1 MRPIA
6 LALRALRR
14 NPGFATAM
22 VVTLA
27 LSIGATTA
35 MFSIVDGVLLA
46 PLPFANADRLV
57 WTLNRGTRP
66 YDAMS
71 PPDLRDWKKLNDS
84 FEDVGG
90 WMTSQVGLVGDGD
103 PVHLT
108 AAEVTGNWFTM
119 LGTRMALGRGL
130 LPEDSHPGA
139 AKATV
144 LSSGVWR
151 REFGGDRGIVGRAL
165 SIDGTRY
172 TVVGVAPPSF
182 NFPSDADI
190 WRPAIEGARWSNV
203 RGNRVFRGP
212 VALLKRGVS
221 FDEARRKA
229 RLAAAQLR
237 AAYPEAETG
246 LDFDIQPLRD
256 HQIGDSRHLILMLF
270 GAVAA
275 LLLIA
280 CANIGTL
287 MLVRATSR
295 TGEIGIRLALG
306 AGARHIA
313 TQMLVESLTLAS
325 LGTAL
330 GLALAEG
337 VVRIVVAQQ
346 SAAVPL
352 LVNVRIDWM
361 VLAFAI
367 VTTLAVGLACGLA
380 PALQSARTNIVDALK
395 SGGRSSSTRR
405 ASTYTRRAMVAF
417 ELALVVPLLIGAL
430 LLTRSF
436 TRLVHV
442 DPGFRT
448 DHVVMFDIALPK
460 CGTMW
465 SPDSTCAGV
474 TGPRYMQPAEVKAFG
489 DEVIQRLRA
498 LPGVRSA
505 ALGFGVPFTPWA
517 MNGGVLTI
525 EGQAPPPRDRPNVV
539 EVKYASP
546 GYFALLGIP
555 VLRGREFTAEDRCVP
570 KPGQIWCNSAVE
582 GDARFVAVISAGAA
596 KSYFAGENPIG
607 KRLKNMGEI
616 VGVVGDTKTEG
627 LAGEPE
633 PAVYLAFDQAPIFYI
648 TVLTKSVGDPVAM
661 MRAARA
667 QIAAIDKSLPIF
679 NLRPMQD
686 AVEASAAPAQLAAR
700 VVGGFAGCALLL
712 AMVGLY
718 GIVAYAVRER
728 QRELG
733 IRLALGAQRGEVV
746 RLVVRDASML
756 VGAGMVIGLVAAVA
770 GSRVLRGLLYQ
781 IAPTDATTY
790 AASCM
795 VLIAIAV
802 AAAWI
807 PARRAARVDP
817 LIAMRPE

>member
-1 MRPIA
+1 MRPIG
-6 LALRALRR
+6 LAFRSLRR
-14 NPGFATAM
+14 SPGFATAI
-22 VVTLA
+22 VITLA

-57 WTLNRGTRP
+57 WTVNRGTRP

-71 PPDLRDWKKLNDS
+71 PPDLADWKTLNDA
-84 FEDVGG
+84 FEDVGA
-90 WMTSQVGLVGDGD
+90 WMTSQVGLVANGD

-108 AAEVTGNWFTM
+108 AAEVTGDWFAM
-119 LGTRMALGRGL
+119 FGTRMALGREL
-130 LPEDSHPGA
+130 RSEDADPGA
-139 AKATV
+139 PKVTV
-144 LSSGVWR
+144 LSNGVWR
-151 REFGGDRGIVGRAL
+151 REFGGDRGIVGRTV

-172 TVVGVAPPSF
+172 TIVGVAPPTF
-182 NFPSDADI
+182 NVPSDADL
-190 WRPAIEGARWSNV
+190 WRPAIEDPHWSHV
-203 RGNRVFRGP
+203 RGSRVFHGP

-221 FDEARRKA
+221 FDDARRKA
-229 RLAAAQLR
+229 RLVGAQLR

-246 LDFDIQPLRD
+246 LDYDIQPLRD
-256 HQIGDSRHLILMLF
+256 HQVGDSRRLVLVLF

-313 TQMLVESLTLAS
+313 TQLLVESLTLAS
-325 LGTAL
+325 LGAVL

-337 VVRIVVAQQ
+337 VVRIVVAQH

-352 LVNVRIDWM
+352 LVNVSIDWI

-367 VTTLAVGLACGLA
+367 VATLAAGLAFGLA
-380 PALQSARTNIVDALK
+380 PALQAAGTDIVEALK
-395 SGGRSSSTRR
+395 SSGRSTSERKS
-405 ASTYTRRAMVAF
+405 STYTRRAMVAF
-417 ELALVVPLLIGAL
+417 ELALVVPLLIGAV

-436 TRLVHV
+436 ARLVHV

-460 CGTMW
+460 CGTAW

-474 TGPRYMQPAEVKAFG
+474 VGPRYMKPAEVKAFG
-489 DEVIQRLRA
+489 DQVVERLRA
-498 LPGVRSA
+498 LPGVRQV
-505 ALGFGVPFTPWA
+505 ALGHGVPFTPWA
-517 MNGGVLTI
+517 INGGILTI
-525 EGQAPPPRDRPNVV
+525 EGQAPPPPDRPNVV

-555 VLRGREFTAEDRCVP
+555 VLRGREFTDDDRCVP
-570 KPGQIWCNSAVE
+570 KPGEVWCNPAVASD
-582 GDARFVAVISAGAA
+582 GRFVAVISAGAA
-596 KSYFAGENPIG
+596 KAYFGGENPIG

-627 LAGEPE
+627 LVGEPE
-633 PAVYLAFDQAPIFYI
+633 PAVYLAFEQAPIFYM
-648 TVLTKSVGDPVAM
+648 TVLIKSARDPGAV
-661 MRAARA
+661 MRAARE
-667 QIAAIDKSLPIF
+667 QIAVIDKSLPIF
-679 NLRPMQD
+679 DLRPMQD
-686 AVEASAAPAQLAAR
+686 AVDASAAPARLAAQ
-700 VVGGFAGCALLL
+700 VVGGFAACALLL

-733 IRLALGAQRGEVV
+733 IRLALGAQTGQVV
-746 RLVVRDASML
+746 RLVVRDAVVL
-756 VGAGMVIGLVAAVA
+756 AGAGTVIGLVAAIVS
-770 GSRVLRGLLYQ
+770 SRILQGLLYQ
-781 IAPTDATTY
+781 IAPTDAMTY

-795 VLIAIAV
+795 VLIVVAV

-807 PARRAARVDP
+807 PARRAAGVDP